1 MVQFKFVRLYSDEL
15 GDSHFD
21 DQSLPMTLTQLAPP
35 AAPLPVSARQDAAGF
50 VVIQLPVAWG
60 GEEPHPSPSRRMV
73 YCLSGSFRITA
84 TDGETRSFGPGDAIL
99 LADTTG
105 KGHTTEVTSSVP
117 ANCVMIALA

>member
-21 DQSLPMTLTQLAPP
+21 DQSLAMTLTQLAPP
-35 AAPLPVSARQDAAGF
+35 AAPLPVSARQEASGF
-50 VVIQLPVAWG
+50 VVIQLPVGWG
-60 GEEPHPSPSRRMV
+60 GDKPHPSPGRRMV

-84 TDGETRSFGPGDAIL
+84 TDGETRSFGAGDAIM

-105 KGHTTEVTSSVP
+105 HGHVTEVTSSVP
-117 ANCVMIALA
+117 VNCVMIALP